1 MRVWRPRAPV
11 VLVVD
16 DDPDILKVMGLV
28 LESEGCV
35 VRQASDPHEALGL
48 LDGVDVVIV
57 DQRLPSMTGTEL
69 IQAARDRRGCPARFL
84 VISGHRAS
92 ANEARSAAS
101 EGYLPKPL
109 EVRTLIAEVE
119 RLFHLAPMGGFSPS

>member
-1 MRVWRPRAPV
+1 M
-11 VLVVD
+11 VD

-28 LESEGCV
+28 LESEGCL
-35 VRQASDPHEALGL
+35 VREASDPREALQL
-48 LDGVDVVIV
+48 LDDVDVVIV
-57 DQRLPSMTGTEL
+57 DQRLPAMSGTEL
-69 IQAARDRRGCPARFL
+69 IQAARDQGARARFL

-92 ANEARSAAS
+92 ANEAKSVAA

-119 RLFHLAPMGGFSPS
+119 RLFNLAPQPQTR